1 MGTHVLAAS
10 TASSS
15 SGSSATSLIF
25 IVIIFGA
32 LMLFMFRSQRRRQ
45 QQSQNTQRAV
55 VNGSR
60 VRTTFGV
67 FGTVIDGD
75 DKNVLVE
82 IAPGVE
88 VKMLRQAIMTVLPDD
103 EPDGLVHSP
112 EEQDD
117 YPQDEYDHEQGEYD
131 HEQDATDDT
140 AADDTAADHAEN
152 GDGDGRSAK
161 PDSDRSDL
169 TI

>member
-1 MGTHVLAAS
+1 MGTHVLAAA
-10 TASSS
+10 TAAKS

-25 IVIIFGA
+25 IVVIFGA

-45 QQSQNTQRAV
+45 QQSRNTQSAV

-88 VKMLRQAIMTVLPDD
+88 VKMLRQAIMTVVDD
-103 EPDGLVHSP
+103 EPDGFVHSP
-112 EEQDD
+112 EDEDD
-117 YPQDEYDHEQGEYD
+117 YPQDEYEDD
-131 HEQDATDDT
+131 QDAAADDAAGDDAASDDT
-140 AADDTAADHAEN
+140 AADGAEN
-152 GDGDGRSAK
+152 GDGTSAK
-161 PDSDRSDL
+161 RSDL